1 MSRKSGR
8 LREPPPKPSPY
19 AGSTSCLRCDAA
31 FESWD
36 RRHNRICPGCREAMA
51 EQPSEEPS
59 ATLDLSTLRA
69 AHRSAF
75 RRRTE

>member
-1 MSRKSGR
+1 MNRQPR
-8 LREPPPKPSPY
+8 RRRELPPKPSPY
-19 AGSTSCLRCDAA
+19 AGPTSCLRCDSA

-36 RRHNRICPGCREAMA
+36 RRHNRLCPGCRETMA

-59 ATLDLSTLRA
+59 FTLDLPSLKA

-75 RRRTE
+75 RRRAE